1 MQPEPRRHSRGAS
14 PERKPKLKEPLARR
28 LQDEARFLKSWLD
41 NPLQAGAIAPSGPAL
56 ARAMAALVDVGRP
69 GPVIELGPGT
79 GPVTQALIEHGVAEE
94 RLVLVEFDPDFC
106 QLLRQ
111 RFPRATVVQG
121 DAYAIDRTLAGHQR
135 APAAAVVSSLPLL
148 TRPEEERARLLVRS
162 FGLMAPDAPFIQFTY
177 GLTSPVPR
185 GPGVAAA
192 ASAPVWLNIPPARV
206 WAYRRADDAPALQAR
221 RRSRAE
227 AAFVRRLKSGTGRV
241 RDELLDG
248 ADRVRHAWDEQA
260 DRVMRDERVRPTLE
274 FLRRINAHMEGPDA
288 HVAADAQLRALRNPR
303 PRRRG

>member
-1 MQPEPRRHSRGAS
+1 MQPEPRRHQRGAS

-28 LQDEARFLKSWLD
+28 LQDEARFLRSWLD

-56 ARAMAALVDVGRP
+56 ARAMAALVDVSRP

-79 GPVTQALIEHGVAEE
+79 GPVTQALIERGVAED

-106 QLLRQ
+106 ALLRQ

-121 DAYAIDRTLAGHQR
+121 DAYAIDRTLAGRLR

-148 TRPEEERARLLVRS
+148 TRPEEERARLLVQA

-185 GPGVAAA
+185 GPGVAAE

-206 WAYRRADDAPALQAR
+206 WAYRRADGAPVFETK

-288 HVAADAQLRALRNPR
+288 HVAADAQLRALRKAR
-303 PRRRG
+303 PTRRG